1 MGKRKKR
8 LSFKERKEQTLLETL
23 DDIHGTAE
31 ALSSQSN
38 SNKKSSNKPKPKKQK
53 PKPKQ
58 TKDTSN
64 SSESQWAHMKDSGK
78 SNNRTRHSTPT
89 GNKSTSNKKSTS
101 GNNNDA
107 GRVRPPKLRKK
118 DSTAKTVVYI
128 DGENT
133 FFQFYDQLRKTRK
146 VKYREDLTKYDLRW
160 LIEKALGEKLG
171 KAEVRYYGV
180 RLKEV
185 DSTPEM
191 LERTKR
197 MIDHKNRWS
206 GFLSSQDVN
215 YIAAGELKIRATEN
229 YNGSNKP
236 NLTFE
241 EKGVDVQMAV
251 EMVDDAAS
259 GKVEHAL
266 LLSSDRDLQPA
277 IQVAQKHGVKVSYIT
292 HDKRANDSI
301 VGVVDQTCT
310 FTSRDITEA
319 FKRVN

>member
-23 DDIHGTAE
+23 DDIHGTSESIA
-31 ALSSQSN
+31 SQNSN
-38 SNKKSSNKPKPKKQK
+38 GNKSNKQMSNKKSSNNSQQKKQSR
-53 PKPKQ
+53 Q
-58 TKDTSN
+58 SN
-64 SSESQWAHMKDSGK
+64 SGGNQWPHMQKSDQSNSRD
-78 SNNRTRHSTPT
+78 SNNSRKSTDSNTSSKSTP
-89 GNKSTSNKKSTS
+89 S
-101 GNNNDA
+101 
-107 GRVRPPKLRKK
+107 KLKPASK
-118 DSTAKTVVYI
+118 AKTVVYI

-160 LIEKALGEKLG
+160 LIEKALGEKLNG
-171 KAEVRYYGV
+171 ADVRYYGV
-180 RLKEV
+180 RLKEI
-185 DSTPEM
+185 DSSPEM

-206 GFLSSQDVN
+206 GFLASQDIN
-215 YIAAGELKIRATEN
+215 YIAAGELKIRATESHH
-229 YNGSNKP
+229 GGNKP

-251 EMVDDAAS
+251 ELVDDVTS
-259 GKVEHAL
+259 RGVERAL

-277 IQVAQKHGVKVSYIT
+277 IQVAQKHGAKVTYVT

-301 VGVVDQTCT
+301 VGVVDHTCT
-310 FTSRDITEA
+310 FTSRDIGEA
-319 FKRVN
+319 FKRAN